1 MRTALVCDLLEAP
14 DCGMREALESFL
26 QDVRELGRQDELLL
40 LLENTSTTPWQDF
53 PLLHIPYLAD
63 PRRRLLW
70 SQLLI
75 PKYLQQADI
84 SSVWHPYQVG
94 PPLFTHTRRVVS
106 VWDLA
111 PLSYSS
117 HKWKGKRTWRTF
129 LYYRLILRWALKRA
143 DTVVV
148 HSKAIARETQR
159 VYSIPENRITVIYPT
174 LAPRF
179 RQEAMTQRNN
189 RMAENS
195 ILYVGSSDPRKNLP
209 LLLEAFCLLC
219 REGTGHRLVMR
230 TDLDDAQQDQM
241 NMLLD
246 RYGVRRELVTI
257 KPRLDATSLASLY
270 DEASVFA
277 FPSLYEGFGLPV
289 IEALCHGLPV
299 AALPVSTLP
308 EILGDAGYPSRGSTP
323 AEFAD
328 AIKRALTSVDDASKA
343 AETALRS
350 KQRAL
355 ALDAISPVAQTLD
368 LLKRL

>member
-1 MRTALVCDLLEAP
+1 
-14 DCGMREALESFL
+14 
-26 QDVRELGRQDELLL
+26 
-40 LLENTSTTPWQDF
+40 
-53 PLLHIPYLAD
+53 
-63 PRRRLLW
+63 
-70 SQLLI
+70 
-75 PKYLQQADI
+75 
-84 SSVWHPYQVG
+84 
-94 PPLFTHTRRVVS
+94 
-106 VWDLA
+106 
-111 PLSYSS
+111 
-117 HKWKGKRTWRTF
+117 
-129 LYYRLILRWALKRA
+129 
-143 DTVVV
+143 
-148 HSKAIARETQR
+148 
-159 VYSIPENRITVIYPT
+159 
-174 LAPRF
+174 
-179 RQEAMTQRNN
+179 
-189 RMAENS
+189 
-195 ILYVGSSDPRKNLP
+195 
-209 LLLEAFCLLC
+209 
-219 REGTGHRLVMR
+219 
-230 TDLDDAQQDQM
+230 M